1 MKSYQLVQ
9 QLLNMVEKFESQTHG
24 IDMELSNFAGFLNAQ
39 LQHSATANVN
49 DIRFGDKEEEAQIL
63 AHQLDNSIGRLFVY
77 MSRYA
82 KSYIKKALEDS
93 LLQTPEDFTC
103 LAILLTN
110 ESLSKTE
117 LINRNLQEKTS
128 GAEVIRRLLASNL
141 IIQWDDQA
149 DKRGKRLSITQKGK
163 TLLYDLFNDMNHVG
177 KIVAGNLTL
186 AEKYTLHYLLQKLE
200 TFHYDL
206 HIQKSIRTKQDI
218 FEITQQLGKAD

>member
-1 MKSYQLVQ
+1 MKSYQLVK
-9 QLLNMVEKFESQTHG
+9 QLLNMVEKFERQTHEK
-24 IDMELSNFAGFLNAQ
+24 DMELSNFAGFLNAQ

-128 GAEVIRRLLASNL
+128 GAEVIKRLLAANL
-141 IIQWDDQA
+141 ITQWDDQE

-163 TLLYDLFNDMNHVG
+163 TLLYHVFNDMNYVG

-206 HIQKSIRTKQDI
+206 HTQKSIRTKQDI
-218 FEITQQLGKAD
+218 FEITEQLGKAD